1 MKHLLKPLTLAVT
14 LALNACAS
22 LSPDGYRADIATLTQ
37 GKTAG
42 VVSTAA
48 DLAQP
53 PSASALTTLLTPPL
67 SAEAAIR
74 IALLN
79 NPNLQASLAALG
91 VSDAERVQTS
101 RLPNPHLSLGR
112 LREGQVMEIERAL
125 SFNLLG
131 LLTLPW
137 RADYANQQLELAKLL
152 AAQDVVRLAANT
164 RKAWISAVAAQQSAL
179 YRQDAVEAAEA
190 SAELARRMGRVG
202 NWSPLTQAREE
213 AQEADARSQLMRAQA
228 LALSERE
235 RLTRLLGLDDPHAF
249 TLPERLPD
257 LPADLAPQADVEA
270 RALRERLDVR
280 SAQAEAATIA
290 SSLGLT
296 RATGVI
302 SALDVGLVRNTV
314 FDNGAGT
321 AKAQGLYLQSAAKV
335 RDVAVQA
342 RSEARE
348 AYTGWRSAYALA
360 RHNRDTVVPLRQRI
374 NDELVL
380 RYSGMLASVWELLA
394 DTRQNIL
401 AVDSAIAAQR
411 DFWLAD
417 TDMQTALT
425 GTSPGGLARL
435 SANNSNR
442 ASPQGH

>member
-1 MKHLLKPLTLAVT
+1 
-14 LALNACAS
+14 
-22 LSPDGYRADIATLTQ
+22 
-37 GKTAG
+37 
-42 VVSTAA
+42 
-48 DLAQP
+48 
-53 PSASALTTLLTPPL
+53 
-67 SAEAAIR
+67 
-74 IALLN
+74 
-79 NPNLQASLAALG
+79 
-91 VSDAERVQTS
+91 
-101 RLPNPHLSLGR
+101 
-112 LREGQVMEIERAL
+112 
-125 SFNLLG
+125 
-131 LLTLPW
+131 
-137 RADYANQQLELAKLL
+137 
-152 AAQDVVRLAANT
+152 
-164 RKAWISAVAAQQSAL
+164 
-179 YRQDAVEAAEA
+179 
-190 SAELARRMGRVG
+190 
-202 NWSPLTQAREE
+202 
-213 AQEADARSQLMRAQA
+213 
-228 LALSERE
+228 
-235 RLTRLLGLDDPHAF
+235 
-249 TLPERLPD
+249 
-257 LPADLAPQADVEA
+257 VEA

-314 FDNGAGT
+314 FDNSAGT
-321 AKAQGLYLQSAAKV
+321 AAVKQGFSIDVPLPLFDWGQARNAKAQGLYLQSAAKV

-360 RHNRDTVVPLRQRI
+360 RHSRDTVVPLRQRI

-417 TDMQTALT
+417 TDLQTALT